1 MFAPRGPQKPKFKPS
16 GINVFSLIRFL
27 RDCEHDLDINEEK
40 EAAYRFSLLREY
52 FEKDYEEGKPL
63 RYDSRAIGFFNPDL
77 PELRNWI
84 PPKHDF

>member
-1 MFAPRGPQKPKFKPS
+1 MFAPRGPQKPKFKPN

-63 RYDSRAIGFFNPDL
+63 RYDSSAIGFFNPDL

-84 PPKHDF
+84 PRKQDF